1 MHVAPQSQPTQHKQ
15 AKQYQA
21 GRWSPLLARLDSALT
36 GLAIFFLFTAL
47 VFPFRLDW
55 FDRMS
60 YMFYPLELFL
70 FGLVLLIPGRS
81 GYWLRILAS
90 MVLAA
95 GVIFRIADIIAYQV
109 FSRPFNPVFDT
120 YLLADA
126 MNFLTGSIGRA
137 GALFVA
143 LCLVIL
149 LCGIILLSFL
159 ALRRIQLSLL
169 RSPRVS
175 AVLLMLGVLVWLG
188 LSAAAWPRASRYFYD
203 QLAMHV
209 NNTLVSIV
217 DMREFREVVEQD
229 IYKDVPGESLFGKLQ
244 NKDVLMV
251 FVESYGR
258 TLMDKEEY
266 SQHFRPALE
275 QATATLTAAGFEAR
289 SAFMGSP
296 TVGGISWL
304 AHGTA
309 LSGLWID
316 SQVRYNTLMMSE
328 RPSLVKL
335 FQRAGWRTVGVM
347 PAITMPWPEGSYFGY
362 DQIYT
367 APELDYRGLPY
378 NFVTMPDQFT
388 LSRFQE
394 WERGVAARTP
404 IMAEIALVSSHAPWT
419 PVPTLIGWDA
429 VGDGSIFSAEAASG
443 DPAEVVW
450 QDRDRVLRQYRQT
463 VEYVI
468 DSLVSYTVEF
478 GDDELVLLIIGDHQ
492 PMPYVTDNTDNRDV
506 LVHVIA
512 RDPAVMQAMDDWR
525 WSHGMLPQDS
535 APVWRMD
542 ALRDRFIETFSDEA
556 ESNTRG
562 R

>member
-1 MHVAPQSQPTQHKQ
+1 MQATQQSEVRWNSLR
-15 AKQYQA
+15 AKLN
-21 GRWSPLLARLDSALT
+21 PVMT
-36 GLAIFFLFTAL
+36 GLALFFLFTAL

-60 YMFYPLELFL
+60 YAFYPLELFL

-81 GYWLRILAS
+81 GYWLRVFAS
-90 MVLAA
+90 LLLAA
-95 GVIFRIADIIAYQV
+95 GIIFRIADIIAYQV

-120 YLLADA
+120 YLLAA
-126 MNFLTGSIGRA
+126 GMNFLGSSIGTT
-137 GALFVA
+137 GAWLVA
-143 LCLVIL
+143 FSLLML

-159 ALRRIQLSLL
+159 ALRRIQLTLL
-169 RSPRVS
+169 RTPRIS
-175 AVLLMLGVLVWLG
+175 ALLLMLGVLVWLG
-188 LSAAAWPRASRYFYD
+188 LSAAAWPRASQYFYD

-209 NNTLVSIV
+209 SNTLVSIV
-217 DMREFREVVEQD
+217 DMREFRVVVEQD
-229 IYKDVPGESLFGKLQ
+229 VYKDVPGESLFGRLE

-275 QATATLTAAGFEAR
+275 RATASLTAAGFEAR

-316 SQVRYNTLMMSE
+316 SQVRYNTLLMSE
-328 RPSLVKL
+328 RPSLVSL

-367 APELDYRGLPY
+367 APELEYRGLPY

-388 LSRFQE
+388 LSRFQH
-394 WERGVAARTP
+394 WERDAAAGKP

-419 PVPTLIGWDA
+419 PVPTLIPWDA

-443 DPAEVVW
+443 DSAEVVW
-450 QDRDRVLRQYRQT
+450 QDRDRVMNQYRQT
-463 VEYVI
+463 VEYAI
-468 DSLVSYTVEF
+468 GSLVSYAVEF
-478 GDDELVLLIIGDHQ
+478 GGDELVMFIIGDHQ

-512 RDPAVMQAMDDWR
+512 RDPAVLQAMDDWG

-535 APVWRMD
+535 VPVWRMD
-542 ALRDRFIETFSDEA
+542 ALRDRFIETFSY
-556 ESNTRG
+556 
-562 R
+562 